1 MKHYLLA
8 ILCLLLVSMGMASSA
23 DASEVKIT
31 SPQNGATIPQASID
45 IEGTSTD
52 IPAGQALWIMV
63 YPHGVN
69 RYYPQDKRDLP
80 IVMMANGDW
89 SAQAIVGS
97 DTDSGLEFK
106 LFAVL
111 ADEKAIKAIID
122 YLDASRAKGSWDGLV
137 QLPDGATIC
146 DKVSVTRK

>member
-1 MKHYLLA
+1 
-8 ILCLLLVSMGMASSA
+8 MGMAYSA
-23 DASEVKIT
+23 DATEVKIT
-31 SPQNGATIPQASID
+31 NPQNGATIPQASID
-45 IEGTSTD
+45 VEGTSEGVS
-52 IPAGQALWIMV
+52 AGQALWIMV

-89 SAQAIVGS
+89 SGQAIVGS

-111 ADEKAIKAIID
+111 ADENANKAIID
-122 YLDASRAKGSWDGLV
+122 YLDECKASESWPGMEK
-137 QLPDGATIC
+137 LPEGAMPY
-146 DKVSVTRK
+146 DKVSVTRE